1 MHLFGIGVE
10 RNLIKFKKYYQYSA
24 QLNNTEALF
33 TLGTFYSEGI
43 IFDIDISKAIHYFNK
58 CKEIKNEKNKRYTL
72 SPPNVFCYSLTI
84 KYNYLFY
91 RSLNDLGLIYLTVF
105 DDIEKAI
112 DNIKESA
119 FGEYPFAQNNYGLL
133 YQFYLNNLE
142 NAEHFYKRSSKHQFA
157 LAEYNLGYLKE
168 QEGKTEE
175 AIEYYIRA
183 SEHEDYLLKFQN
195 VTHYDNQLIIS
206 IRFIIFY
213 TKLKLSVYYFQ
224 KSKLEECKQYFTKAF
239 SKFLDLNNISVQDQI
254 KYTLNTKGNIFSF
267 LKLKIFWQPIFYF
280 VNQPNFISIEEL
292 IKIINQSQLRI
303 TIIKSRDLFKDI
315 NQKEKVVFNF
325 NDELYNFLMNTYF
338 KQDLIQ
344 KDLYFISDKET
355 TKTEK
360 KKQSMKEMNNCG
372 LSNDQKKM
380 KNSNSIFKDLGELFD
395 IIVKDPN
402 FLKEMNEIIRMIYKI
417 LYKPPYSILFGRI
430 SIAKPK
436 PIEDLKRPK
445 DISQMFFEGFDIN

>member
-1 MHLFGIGVE
+1 M
-10 RNLIKFKKYYQYSA
+10 
-24 QLNNTEALF
+24 
-33 TLGTFYSEGI
+33 
-43 IFDIDISKAIHYFNK
+43 
-58 CKEIKNEKNKRYTL
+58 
-72 SPPNVFCYSLTI
+72 
-84 KYNYLFY
+84 
-91 RSLNDLGLIYLTVF
+91 
-105 DDIEKAI
+105 
-112 DNIKESA
+112 
-119 FGEYPFAQNNYGLL
+119 
-133 YQFYLNNLE
+133 
-142 NAEHFYKRSSKHQFA
+142 
-157 LAEYNLGYLKE
+157 
-168 QEGKTEE
+168 
-175 AIEYYIRA
+175 
-183 SEHEDYLLKFQN
+183 
-195 VTHYDNQLIIS
+195 
-206 IRFIIFY
+206 
-213 TKLKLSVYYFQ
+213 YYFQ

-254 KYTLNTKGNIFSF
+254 KYTLDTKGNIFSF
-267 LKLKIFWQPIFYF
+267 LKFKIFWQPIFYF
-280 VNQPNFISIEEL
+280 VNQPNLISIEEL

-303 TIIKSRDLFKDI
+303 TIIKSRDLIKNI

-338 KQDLIQ
+338 TQDLIQ

-355 TKTEK
+355 TKIEK